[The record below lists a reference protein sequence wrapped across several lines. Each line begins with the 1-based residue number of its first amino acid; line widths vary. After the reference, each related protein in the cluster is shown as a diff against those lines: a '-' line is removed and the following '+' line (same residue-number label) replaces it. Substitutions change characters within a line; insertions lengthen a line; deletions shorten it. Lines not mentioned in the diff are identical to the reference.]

1 MSKRVLVVTYFFPPV
16 GGVGVQ
22 RTLKYVTYLPKW
34 GWEAIVV
41 APRDP
46 AFPVRDPSLMAALA
60 PGLEVHRTAS
70 LEPGRLPSVAARRLS
85 RRKAAGAGGAPG
97 APGAPAVGGSAAVT
111 TDLTASS
118 ARGSLPMRVLRK
130 VSVVWNR
137 IWAVL
142 LFPDG
147 SVAWMPFAV
156 RAGLR
161 ANKRRPVDAIYSSAS
176 PISAH
181 LAAGLIKGRTHR
193 PWVADFRDPWIGNP
207 FAAPMSRPKRWLQR
221 RMERWIVTRADRVI
235 VAVDA
240 MRVQFEERYPE
251 LAGKFVHIPNGYDRT
266 DLIGIE
272 PAPPPNPGGFH
283 LLYAGSLYRPKELEA
298 FLLGVERL
306 LARRPDLRARLHVD
320 FVGRVNDANARAAAE
335 FDTPERL
342 GGVIG
347 FEGFMPRQKA
357 LARMAGADA
366 LLQLM
371 PDMAGAEIFVGGK
384 LSEYLAFDRPIVA
397 VMPRGEGRALV
408 ESLPTGIA
416 ADVEPGSVADALE
429 RLLDQT
435 PAPAP
440 ADPAG
445 RFDRINLAGEL
456 AAELDRVSAGAQG

>member
-1 MSKRVLVVTYFFPPV
+1 MNRRVLVVTYFFPPV

-22 RTLKYVTYLPKW
+22 RTLKYVTYLPRW
-34 GWEAIVV
+34 GWEPVVV

-46 AFPVRDPSLMAALA
+46 AFPVRDPSLLATLA

-70 LEPGRLPSVAARRLS
+70 LEPGRLPSVAARLLS
-85 RRKAAGAGGAPG
+85 RRTGTSAGSLRSAG
-97 APGAPAVGGSAAVT
+97 STAVT
-111 TDLTASS
+111 GDLTASS
-118 ARGSLPMRVLRK
+118 ARGSVPLRVLRK
-130 VSVVWNR
+130 LSVVWNR
-137 IWAVL
+137 VWAVL

-147 SVAWMPFAV
+147 SVAWMPFALRAGV
-156 RAGLR
+156 RAGR
-161 ANKRRPVDAIYSSAS
+161 GNGCDVIYSSAA
-176 PISAH
+176 PISTH
-181 LAAGLIKGRTHR
+181 LAAGLIRRRIHK
-193 PWVADFRDPWIGNP
+193 PWVADFRDPWIGNA

-251 LAGKFVHIPNGYDRT
+251 LAGKFVHIPNGYDRS
-266 DLIGIE
+266 DLIGVE
-272 PAPPPNPGGFH
+272 PAPPPQPGGFH
-283 LLYAGSLYRPKELEA
+283 LLYAGSLYRPKELET

-306 LARRPDLRARLHVD
+306 LARRPDLRARLRVD

-347 FEGFMPRQKA
+347 FEGFMPRSKA

-371 PDMAGAEIFVGGK
+371 PDIAGAEIFVGGK
-384 LSEYLAFDRPIVA
+384 LSEYLAFDRPILA

-429 RLLDQT
+429 RLLDHT

-456 AAELDRVSAGAQG
+456 ARELDGVAGG